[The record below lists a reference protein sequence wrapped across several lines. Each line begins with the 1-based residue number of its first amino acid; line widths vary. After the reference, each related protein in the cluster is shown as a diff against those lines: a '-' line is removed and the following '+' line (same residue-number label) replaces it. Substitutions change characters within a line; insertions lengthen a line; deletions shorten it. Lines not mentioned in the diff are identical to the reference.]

1 MISIKTALNL
11 NGKCNKQGERTIIVT
26 IYENRVRT
34 YLNTGLKVKEKDFK
48 NGEVLPSCPYCE
60 SYNSILTDTMKKLWQ
75 IYDDKKRNEQFVTPA
90 ILKDAYSNNLVST
103 VSLKDWIDNCIFQS
117 SRRISTK
124 KSYTF
129 LFKQIVEFSNN
140 EDIKLQQVKD
150 YYFVSSFIS
159 WMKDTKKISKSTII
173 GREKLLSCLLHEAV
187 NHKLIK
193 REDNPFNNIK
203 IPEMQS
209 RREYLDWKD
218 IELLEN
224 LIIEDEKMSKVRD
237 AFLFCCYTGLRFGDF
252 RSLRSEFIKKGSI
265 LEVDQNKTG
274 HLVQLPL
281 KELFWGRP
289 FEILKKYENIEQLAN
304 IGHNSNCNK
313 AIQEIAEIAK
323 IDKRVHWHLARHT
336 CATLLNKAGMRMQ
349 EIQMVLGHQRMSTT
363 SRIYAHTSIDQIQD
377 SLKKQFKKL
386 NRKTKSL

>member
-1 MISIKTALNL
+1 MISLRTALNI
-11 NGKCNKQGERTIIVT
+11 NGKSDKFGERTIIVT
-26 IYENRVRT
+26 IYENHVRT
-34 YLNTGLKVKEKDFK
+34 YLNTGLKVKQKDFK
-48 NGEVLPSCPYCE
+48 DGEVLPSCPFYK
-60 SYNSILTDTMKKLWQ
+60 SFNSILTDTMKKLWQ

-90 ILKDAYSNNLVST
+90 ILKDAYLNNLIST
-103 VSLKDWIDNCIFQS
+103 VSLKDWIDNCIYKS
-117 SRRISTK
+117 SRRLTTK
-124 KSYTF
+124 NSYKF

-159 WMKDTKKISKSTII
+159 WMKDTKKLSKSTII

-193 REDNPFNNIK
+193 REDNPFNIIK

-209 RREYLDWKD
+209 RADYLDWKD

-224 LIIEDEKMSKVRD
+224 IEIEDAKMSKVRD
-237 AFLFCCYTGLRFGDF
+237 AFLFCCYTGLRFSDF
-252 RSLRSEFIKKGSI
+252 RSLKTESIRKGSI

-274 HLVQLPL
+274 HLVELPL

-289 FEILKKYENIEQLAN
+289 FEILKKYETIEQFVN
-304 IGHNSNCNK
+304 VGWNSTCNK

>member
-1 MISIKTALNL
+1 MN
-11 NGKCNKQGERTIIVT
+11 
-26 IYENRVRT
+26 
-34 YLNTGLKVKEKDFK
+34 
-48 NGEVLPSCPYCE
+48 
-60 SYNSILTDTMKKLWQ
+60 
-75 IYDDKKRNEQFVTPA
+75 
-90 ILKDAYSNNLVST
+90 
-103 VSLKDWIDNCIFQS
+103 
-117 SRRISTK
+117 
-124 KSYTF
+124 
-129 LFKQIVEFSNN
+129 
-140 EDIKLQQVKD
+140 
-150 YYFVSSFIS
+150 
-159 WMKDTKKISKSTII
+159 
-173 GREKLLSCLLHEAV
+173 
-187 NHKLIK
+187 KLIK
-193 REDNPFNNIK
+193 REDNPFNIIK

-209 RREYLDWKD
+209 RADYLDWKD

-224 LIIEDEKMSKVRD
+224 IEIEDAKMSKVRD
-237 AFLFCCYTGLRFGDF
+237 AFLFCCYTGLRFSDF
-252 RSLRSEFIKKGSI
+252 RSLKTESIRKGSI

-274 HLVQLPL
+274 HLVELPL

-289 FEILKKYENIEQLAN
+289 FEILKKYETIEQFVN
-304 IGHNSNCNK
+304 VGWNSTCNK